1 LINTQYFLEVYM
13 SSNSKY
19 TILVVDDSAVERLH
33 LTQILKNQ
41 GYNVIE
47 ASNGD
52 DAFVLA
58 KAQTPALV
66 LMDVVMPGTNG
77 FQATRQFSRDESLAG
92 VPVIM
97 STSKDA
103 ETDRVWAAR
112 QGAKGYLIKPIKS
125 ESLVALLNK
134 FLHTPATL

>member
-1 LINTQYFLEVYM
+1 MTN
-13 SSNSKY
+13 NSKH

-33 LTQILKNQ
+33 LTQILKSQ

-47 ASNGD
+47 ASNGE
-52 DAFVLA
+52 DAFSLA
-58 KAQTPALV
+58 KIHIPDLV

-112 QGAKGYLIKPIKS
+112 QGAKGYLVKPIKA
-125 ESLVALLNK
+125 ESLIMVLNK
-134 FLHTPATL
+134 FLHSSVST